1 MTQITAVA
9 GTAYTATYLTQT
21 PYFDHATAV
30 SYAGDATLYIVAWK
44 AFSTVANNSDF
55 LAGSTVPQGKVEV
68 TVNAAVNGGVTWTED
83 KPSVAEICGASSL
96 VGTAQIAS
104 IYSTAAVT
112 EPNNKCL
119 SYEFTVGA

>member
-9 GTAYTATYLTQT
+9 GSAYTLTYLSQV
-21 PYFDHATAV
+21 PYFDHASAV
-30 SYAGDATLYIVAWK
+30 WYAGQSTLNIVEWK
-44 AFSTVANNSDF
+44 AYSSVVNNSDF
-55 LAGSTVPQGKVEV
+55 LAGSTVPQGMVEV
-68 TVNAAVNGGVTWTED
+68 TVNTAVNGGVTWTAD
-83 KPSVAEICGASSL
+83 KPSVAEICGATSL
-96 VGTAQIAS
+96 IGTAQVAT